1 MNASSAARSRLDRQ
15 SNVAFVVVVLAA
27 HTSLLGNASRYSAWE
42 WTALVVLGV
51 AFTAL
56 GLWGR
61 SFHLHLPKYLT

>member
-1 MNASSAARSRLDRQ
+1 MNTPLAGRSRLDRQ
-15 SNVAFVVVVLAA
+15 SYVAFVVMVLAA
-27 HTSLLGNASRYSAWE
+27 YTSLLGNAGRYTPWE
-42 WTALVVLGV
+42 LTALVVLGV